1 MEIVI
6 ELDRKKPIKELN
18 RWNFYAMY
26 KRQSKKD
33 KENYRAEG
41 DTQKN
46 YKDYPSNPEVL
57 AI

>member
-6 ELDRKKPIKELN
+6 ELDRKRLIKELN
-18 RWNFYAMY
+18 RWNFYAMF

-41 DTQKN
+41 DMEKN
-46 YKDYPSNPEVL
+46 DNASNPEVL
-57 AI
+57 AT

>member
-6 ELDRKKPIKELN
+6 ELDSKRPIKVLN

-26 KRQSKKD
+26 KRQSKKRQ
-33 KENYRAEG
+33 NYRAEG
-41 DTQKN
+41 HMEKN
-46 YKDYPSNPEVL
+46 YNPFNPEVL